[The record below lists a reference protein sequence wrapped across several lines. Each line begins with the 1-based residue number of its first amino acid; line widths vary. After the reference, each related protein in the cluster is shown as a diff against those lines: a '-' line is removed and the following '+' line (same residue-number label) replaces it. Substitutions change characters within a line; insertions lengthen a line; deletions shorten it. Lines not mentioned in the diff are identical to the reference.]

1 MGDDERED
9 RRQSWSTARVLDE
22 LRRRQARLEQLLEIT
37 HELARSQVRE
47 ELLLQRVAERGTQ
60 VLAADA
66 LGVLLL
72 VDDRFA
78 LRGAAGAAAEI
89 FGESGSA
96 RARGLLSAAIQ
107 TGGAVAVPEVDG
119 DRAVLVVPLRGAWE
133 VLGVLAAARPAARPF
148 GAEDVEIMTTLAA
161 HAATALE
168 NARRYREVR
177 EADRSK
183 DDFLARLAHE
193 LRNPLAP
200 IVHAL
205 HLLDRVAI
213 HGPQGVQLR
222 EIMARQTRHL
232 GCLVDDLLD
241 VSRIRLGK
249 LSLRPQPLDLR
260 DVARRSFEALQLAR
274 HAEGHEISLAMEP
287 EPVIVNGDPGRLE
300 QIIGNLLQNAVKY
313 TPCGAPIQ
321 LVVERSSHEA
331 ILRVRDRGIGID
343 PEILPH
349 IFQMFT
355 QADRSLDRAQGG
367 LGLGLA
373 LVRALVEYH
382 GGKVTAESAG
392 LGHGSVFTVRL
403 PLCASLPPV
412 TAGGPSRPRPRP
424 TRILVVEDNADAR
437 EALRAVLEMEG
448 HRVAAAVDGVDGVE
462 LGAAFRPEIAF
473 IDIALP
479 GLDGYEVARRLRARD
494 EGKQM
499 LLVALSGRGQPE
511 DRRQAQAA
519 GFDGYLVKPV
529 VPEQL
534 FDVIARVPVAQLWD

>member
-1 MGDDERED
+1 MRNEGMED
-9 RRQSWSTARVLDE
+9 RLQSWSTARVLDE

-47 ELLLQRVAERGTQ
+47 ELLLQRVAERGAQ

-66 LGVLLL
+66 LGVLLIR
-72 VDDRFA
+72 DDRFA
-78 LRGAAGAAAEI
+78 VRGAAGDAAEV
-89 FGESGSA
+89 FGDTGPA
-96 RARGLLSAAIQ
+96 RARGALATAIQ
-107 TGGAVAVPEVDG
+107 TGAAVVVPEIDG
-119 DRAVLVVPLRGAWE
+119 DRTVVAVPLRGAWE

-148 GAEDVEIMTTLAA
+148 GAEDVEVMTTLGA

-177 EADRSK
+177 EADRRK

-193 LRNPLAP
+193 LRSPLAP

-205 HLLDRVAI
+205 HLLDRVAA

-260 DVARRSFEALQLAR
+260 DVARRSFEALQVAR
-274 HAEGHEISLAMEP
+274 HAEGHEISLSMGP
-287 EPVIVNGDPGRLE
+287 EPVVVNGDPARLE
-300 QIIGNLLQNAVKY
+300 QIVGNLLQYAVKY
-313 TPCGAPIQ
+313 TPGGAAIH
-321 LVVERSSHEA
+321 LSVESSHEA
-331 ILRVRDRGIGID
+331 ILRVHDRGIGID
-343 PEILPH
+343 PEMLPH

-382 GGKVTAESAG
+382 GGTVTAESAG
-392 LGHGSVFTVRL
+392 LGHGSQFTVRL
-403 PLCASLPPV
+403 PLCASLPAAA
-412 TAGGPSRPRPRP
+412 TGDPSRPRPRP
-424 TRILVVEDNADAR
+424 TRILVVEDNPDAR

-448 HRVAAAVDGVDGVE
+448 HRVAAAVDGFDGVE

-494 EGKQM
+494 DGKRM
-499 LLVALSGRGQPE
+499 MLVAITGRGQAE

-534 FDVIARVPVAQLWD
+534 FDVIARVPEAEVWD